1 MKKVGKIQKLL
12 KNYQGIA
19 GNLDKISNGKFNVKE
34 YAGKKAF
41 SYLNSYQGASL
52 DGDLLKNS
60 GKAKKSITTFLD
72 NLKTG
77 IGWAF

>member
-34 YAGKKAF
+34 YAGRKTF
-41 SYLNSYQGASL
+41 SYLNSYQGEAL
-52 DGDLLKNS
+52 DGNLLKNS
-60 GKAKKSITTFLD
+60 ENVKKSFTIFLD